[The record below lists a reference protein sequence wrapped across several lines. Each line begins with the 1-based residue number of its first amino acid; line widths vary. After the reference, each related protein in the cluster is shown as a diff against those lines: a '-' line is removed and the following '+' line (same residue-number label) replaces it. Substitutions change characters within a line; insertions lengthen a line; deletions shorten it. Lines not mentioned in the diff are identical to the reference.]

1 LAIWPAT
8 DRRRV
13 GRDVRRML
21 LLPTEP
27 PAHRILE
34 LLQALD
40 EGEPEK
46 ERIEKIPGG
55 YVLRDSNGQ
64 ALVYFYCGANE
75 TEALQAKVLTED
87 EARRLAISIAKLR
100 RVIDADPFLGHLFL
114 R

>member
-1 LAIWPAT
+1 MQAAHHFRFYNRAIRT
-8 DRRRV
+8 EI
-13 GRDVRRML
+13 GQGLRML

-27 PAHRILE
+27 PPHRILE

-40 EGEPEK
+40 KGEPEK

-55 YVLRDSNGQ
+55 YVVRDSNGQ

-75 TEALQAKVLTED
+75 TEALQANVLTED

-100 RVIDADPFLGHLFL
+100 RGD
-114 R
+114 